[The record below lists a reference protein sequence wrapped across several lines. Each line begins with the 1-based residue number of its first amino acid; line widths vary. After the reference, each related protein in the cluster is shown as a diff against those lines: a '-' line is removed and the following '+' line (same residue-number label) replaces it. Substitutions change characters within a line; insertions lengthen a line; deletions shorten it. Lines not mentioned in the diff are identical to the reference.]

1 MLGIL
6 IIIYAV
12 GIGFNWELLEQKEY
26 FIFLLCLFLS
36 PIIIP
41 ISAGQILKK
50 LNDQGKS
57 L

>member
-41 ISAGQILKK
+41 ISAG
-50 LNDQGKS
+50 
-57 L
+57 

>member
-6 IIIYAV
+6 IITYAI

-26 FIFLLCLFLS
+26 LVFFLCLFLS

-41 ISAGQILKK
+41 ISTGQILKK
-50 LNDQGKS
+50 LNDQGKK